1 MDQYAAEHRTNEQP
15 SKQYFKQTRLNDIIM
30 EYSFSKKNAKQ
41 SDIDKGGSLKQ
52 PNSLTDVEMAHRRAF
67 VDFVEGLLN
76 LDPIQRWS
84 PQQAAKHPF
93 ITGEKFTGP
102 FQVCLTCHS

>member
-41 SDIDKGGSLKQ
+41 SDIDKGMSLSDCKADDQ
-52 PNSLTDVEMAHRRAF
+52 KWLIDEH
-67 VDFVEGLLN
+67 L
-76 LDPIQRWS
+76 
-84 PQQAAKHPF
+84 
-93 ITGEKFTGP
+93 
-102 FQVCLTCHS
+102 

>member
-41 SDIDKGGSLKQ
+41 SDIDKGKSCNFLLWKKADDQ
-52 PNSLTDVEMAHRRAF
+52 KWLTDEH
-67 VDFVEGLLN
+67 LLI
-76 LDPIQRWS
+76 LLRVYSILIQSSGGRPS
-84 PQQAAKHPF
+84 KLLS
-93 ITGEKFTGP
+93 ILSSLEKS
-102 FQVCLTCHS
+102 LLALSR